1 MTDKK
6 YHKTLVRQ
14 IRHHYANQ
22 EITPELEKLLAV
34 VSDTYNQA
42 EKDRHLLERAMSISS
57 LELAEANRKAREEF
71 EQKQIAEGIVRE
83 KDKILKSI
91 NENVSEAVYR
101 STPERGIIFVNKAFI
116 ELFGFDS
123 DEEACKT
130 SSDDFYA
137 DPQVRKRLLPL
148 LKEKGSIQ
156 SEEILYRR
164 KDGSTFWGIM
174 NTVSLIDEQGNM
186 YYDGAIID
194 ITHQKNNEQKLKEAN
209 EELKKINRELDS
221 FVYSIGHDLRAPIA
235 STLGLVGLSKD
246 EDNIGT
252 LKMYN
257 DLKEKS
263 LLKLDAFIQDVLG
276 YSRNARLEL
285 ELVPMNVLAELES
298 MREMLVS
305 SSDIKDIQLSLNI
318 HANTDFYT
326 DKYRFNLIFSNLISN
341 AFRYHNQQ
349 EPNKYIHIEANIDAH
364 SAVFTIEDNGQGIDD
379 IHIDKIF
386 NMFYRANK
394 SAKGSGLGL
403 YIVKEA
409 VAKLSGEISVKSVLG
424 KGTTFKVV
432 IPNKIEHQ
440 LPVSLEENFNQHFG
454 EKN

>member
-1 MTDKK
+1 MAEKK

-14 IRHHYANQ
+14 LRHHYPNQ
-22 EITPELEKLLAV
+22 ELSPALEKLMEAI
-34 VSDTYNQA
+34 SDTYHQA
-42 EKDRHLLERAMSISS
+42 EKDRHLLERAMQISS
-57 LELAEANRKAREEF
+57 VELADANRKAQEELV
-71 EQKQIAEGIVRE
+71 QKQIAESIVRE
-83 KDKILKSI
+83 KDKILNSI

-101 STPERGIIFVNKAFI
+101 STPTKGLTFVNRAFI
-116 ELFGFDS
+116 ELFGFES
-123 DEEACKT
+123 EEEALKT
-130 SSDDFYA
+130 PSDNFYA
-137 DPQVRKRLLPL
+137 DSQVRKRILPL
-148 LKEKGSIQ
+148 LKEVGTLKG
-156 SEEILYRR
+156 EEILYRR
-164 KDGSTFWGIM
+164 KDGSTFWGLM
-174 NTVSLIDEQGNM
+174 NTASLIDDAGDI

-194 ITHQKNNEQKLKEAN
+194 ITHQKNNEEKLKETN

-235 STLGLVGLSKD
+235 STLGLVALSK
-246 EDNIGT
+246 EENNMET

-257 DLKEKS
+257 ELKEKS

-285 ELVPMNVLAELES
+285 ELVPINVQHELES

-305 SSDIKDIQLSLNI
+305 SSDIKDIELSLMI
-318 HANTDFYT
+318 DAQTDFYT

-341 AFRYHNQQ
+341 AFRYHNPH
-349 EPNKYIHIEANIDAH
+349 ETDKYIHIKAQIDAQK
-364 SAVFTIEDNGQGIDD
+364 AVFSITDNGQGIDAA
-379 IHIDKIF
+379 HIDKIF

-409 VAKLSGEISVKSVLG
+409 VAKLSGEISVQSTLG
-424 KGTTFKVV
+424 KGTTFTVI

-440 LPVSLEENFNQHFG
+440 LPESLADNFSQHFS
-454 EKN
+454 E